1 MNESDQIEF
10 TGPQLFLSAKAISS
24 PINRAQTIDANIHC
38 LDIYIYI
45 YISQAAVRAIGC
57 SNVLYIK

>member
-1 MNESDQIEF
+1 MPYQLASAHWSWAGWSEMNESDQIKF

-38 LDIYIYI
+38 LDII
-45 YISQAAVRAIGC
+45 V
-57 SNVLYIK
+57 